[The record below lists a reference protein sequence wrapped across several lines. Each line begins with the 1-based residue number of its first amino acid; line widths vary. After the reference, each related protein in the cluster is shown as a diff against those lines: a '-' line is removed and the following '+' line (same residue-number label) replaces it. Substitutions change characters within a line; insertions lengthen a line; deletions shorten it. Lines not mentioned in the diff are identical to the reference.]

1 MMNTLF
7 IRREYMTIF
16 LLVRIKQYGD
26 CSEYICRIHGKRA
39 KRGNEFYF
47 SFIAIFLMKQHD
59 ESKADDH
66 EKGAHKPF
74 PDIGFLEKQVSEENA
89 HEEA

>member
-47 SFIAIFLMKQHD
+47 FIHCYFFNETAR
-59 ESKADDH
+59 
-66 EKGAHKPF
+66 
-74 PDIGFLEKQVSEENA
+74 
-89 HEEA
+89 

>member
-1 MMNTLF
+1 MVTVQSTFAEYTEKGRRGEMNF
-7 IRREYMTIF
+7 I
-16 LLVRIKQYGD
+16 
-26 CSEYICRIHGKRA
+26 
-39 KRGNEFYF
+39 F

-74 PDIGFLEKQVSEENA
+74 PDIGFLEKQVSEKNA